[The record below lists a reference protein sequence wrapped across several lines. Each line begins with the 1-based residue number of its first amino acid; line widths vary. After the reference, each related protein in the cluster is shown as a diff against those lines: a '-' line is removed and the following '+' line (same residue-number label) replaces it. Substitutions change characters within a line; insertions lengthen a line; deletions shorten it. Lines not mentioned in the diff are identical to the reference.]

1 MRPVLSARLR
11 VKNPGTNSWSLFYGG
26 VRLREVS
33 IKRESTVLISSTTF
47 GTCNIFHLIIQV
59 NFSLA
64 NFECPFDK
72 ETEKSHIMFL
82 NLRRIYSL
90 QEKSF
95 LAVRNNSSR
104 KTFAYIPLYIHFD
117 ENFCHVF
124 VFVCTR

>member
-11 VKNPGTNSWSLFYGG
+11 VKNPGTNSRSLFYGG
-26 VRLREVS
+26 VRLIEVS

-72 ETEKSHIMFL
+72 ETEKKSHNVFKFAT
-82 NLRRIYSL
+82 NLFPTRKVIL
-90 QEKSF
+90 G
-95 LAVRNNSSR
+95 SS
-104 KTFAYIPLYIHFD
+104 K
-117 ENFCHVF
+117 
-124 VFVCTR
+124 